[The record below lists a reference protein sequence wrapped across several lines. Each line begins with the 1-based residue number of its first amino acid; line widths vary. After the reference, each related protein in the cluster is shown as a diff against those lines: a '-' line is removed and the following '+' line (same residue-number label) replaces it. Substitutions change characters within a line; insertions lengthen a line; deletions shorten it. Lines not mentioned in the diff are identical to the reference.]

1 MRRADYRILALLA
14 AFAALGLVP
23 LFRWMAHS
31 LPGIGQYYEA
41 HHTLMDTLLASLA
54 ALCGSMATYVLLRK
68 AQAPLERLET
78 RLGDLSSPLAPVGD
92 PELDQAIRQINTLL
106 ELESQITVLQEQ
118 ERVRIARELHDHV
131 LQDLIGSR
139 MALARGERE
148 TGMQALQEAIQT
160 LREGIQSIAPPAVE
174 ILGLETAVEER
185 AEGLGLQLEQ
195 QGLEQVAPAD
205 QLEIYR
211 LIEHALLNSSKHG
224 KAHRVWVRYQR
235 GSLTIQDDG
244 LGLQGEVQLG
254 LGLKLCQT
262 QMRFRGGDLS
272 LKPLEKGTE
281 LKLWWK

>member
-23 LFRWMAHS
+23 LFRWMAHN

-139 MALARGERE
+139 MALARGEQE

-224 KAHRVWVRYQR
+224 KAHRVWVQYQR

-244 LGLQGEVQLG
+244 VGLQGEVQLG

-262 QMRFRGGDLS
+262 QMRFRGGNLS

>member
-23 LFRWMAHS
+23 LFRWMAHN

-68 AQAPLERLET
+68 AQAPLERLEN

-139 MALARGERE
+139 MALARGEQE

-224 KAHRVWVRYQR
+224 KAYRVWVQYQR

-244 LGLQGEVQLG
+244 VGLQGEVQLG

-272 LKPLEKGTE
+272 LKPLEKGME